1 MPSAGVMNAVVIHCV
16 AVFPL
21 PVGEIVTLPFDQVA
35 ESGRMDPADEGTKPA
50 HIAFLQVVGKVLE
63 QLTT

>member
-21 PVGEIVTLPFDQVA
+21 PVGEIVTLPFDPVA